1 MLPNRDRKGVGAF
14 LGFSQADTVYR
25 LVTVT
30 LQLLAL
36 ILMRITFFGDFHL
49 AEIKPVAARARIKAY
64 LTALKTYKEETG
76 DFPTASQGLQ
86 ALVRNPGVT
95 HWQGPYVDKP
105 ISNDPWGHPYIY
117 RYRPGQ
123 EPEIV
128 SLGSDGRPG
137 PNNISNLTP
146 AVPQARFRPMEYL
159 PLGVFLLSTLTFFG
173 LFFLPRLLRKRNV
186 L

>member
-36 ILMRITFFGDFHL
+36 ILILITFFGDF
-49 AEIKPVAARARIKAY
+49 
-64 LTALKTYKEETG
+64 
-76 DFPTASQGLQ
+76 QGLQ
-86 ALVRNPGVT
+86 ALVRNPGVA

-117 RYRPGQ
+117 GYRPGQ

-159 PLGVFLLSTLTFFG
+159 PLGVFLLSTLTLFG